1 MVLADDVVVVVGMVV
16 FILGASGTGSA
27 HTTSLACTMRVRL
40 LAHTTSLAT
49 RVEPRLRLKV
59 RLGTVNGVWLN
70 IVVWAY

>member
-1 MVLADDVVVVVGMVV
+1 MADDVVVVVGMVV

-49 RVEPRLRLKV
+49 RGRLEPRLRLKV